1 MLNDIL
7 EIVKDYYPLFLEGVR
22 VTLTLALLGTIIGL
36 FLGLGI
42 AMVRTLNVKD
52 EKNKTIRIIKILSIQ
67 LSKIYVTIFRGTP
80 MMVQAVIIYYGIKS
94 MGAGNWWTVMIAGVV
109 IVSLNT
115 TAYLS
120 EVFRGGIQS
129 LDKGQ
134 VEGARSLGFNQFQT
148 FIYIVLPQTL
158 KNTFPS
164 VGNEFIVNIK
174 DTSVLRVIGI
184 ADLFYY
190 SYTQVGGATF
200 KVIECMIIA
209 AISYLFLT
217 YTVSKILMLIE
228 KKWDMPVKEI
238 TSSN

>member
-1 MLNDIL
+1 MLNNIIEL
-7 EIVKDYYPLFLEGVR
+7 VSEYYPSFLEGIK
-22 VTLTLALLGTIIGL
+22 VTLILSLTGTIIGL
-36 FLGLGI
+36 FLGLGL
-42 AMVRTLNVKD
+42 AMLRTLRPKD
-52 EKNKTIRIIKILSIQ
+52 EKNLLFKILKYIGFYF
-67 LSKIYVTIFRGTP
+67 SKIYVTLFRGTP
-80 MMVQAVIIYYGIKS
+80 MMVQAVIIYYGLKS
-94 MGAGNWWTVMIAGVV
+94 VGFGSWWTVMVAGVV

-115 TAYLS
+115 TAYLA

-148 FIYIVLPQTL
+148 YVYIVLPQTL

-164 VGNEFIVNIK
+164 IGNEFIVNIK

-200 KVIECMIIA
+200 KIIEAMIIA
-209 AISYLFLT
+209 AITYLFLT
-217 YTVSKILMLIE
+217 YSVSKILMLIE